1 HPELAH
7 DPEFRTRFARE
18 IALLGKIRSAGTV
31 RVLAADA
38 DAAQPWFA
46 TEYVAGP
53 TLEEQ
58 VRGVGPLAGDD
69 LYGLASGLAEAL
81 VAMHA
86 AGVVHRDLKPANVI
100 LSPSGP
106 RVVDLGI
113 ARAVDEA
120 GVTRTGVLI
129 GSPAW
134 LSPEHYRD
142 DEVGPATDVHAWGL
156 LVAFAATGR
165 LPFGSGRPDVLAVR
179 VLRDEV
185 DLTGLDPE
193 LRAIASRALS
203 KASEERPSAAE
214 LLASMTQ
221 VWRRRTDTEPSDLP
235 DADAATVLI
244 QRTWVM
250 PNVEDQV
257 WTLAAPY
264 ARPGLGKRRR
274 RPARTLIVASAVVVA
289 AAAAAVTVALVPS
302 RGAESLGRS
311 HNRHVAGAPMS
322 PSVTDSNPGIGP
334 RTPTPRDSASAE
346 APLQGSRISIGAGI
360 SAVAP
365 TGWSVRSGTD
375 GVGPYVCLLMPGVQD
390 NCMRTGVLIESWTGS
405 GSNDQPNLSDPEAWT
420 GDVDPSALPH
430 QCFNPNSSN
439 ITGITSETV
448 DSARL
453 RKLGSRSAIFREYH
467 IACGPSFSFH
477 PRIWWLPTTRLMM
490 TVVALPDRYQQTVD
504 GIAASIRFG

>member
-1 HPELAH
+1 MPGGISPLLEHDPADVGPLRLIGRLGAGGMGIVYAGLSAAGERVAVKVVHPELAH

-53 TLEEQ
+53 TLEER

-142 DEVGPATDVHAWGL
+142 DEVGPAADVHAWGL
-156 LVAFAATGR
+156 LVAF
-165 LPFGSGRPDVLAVR
+165 
-179 VLRDEV
+179 
-185 DLTGLDPE
+185 
-193 LRAIASRALS
+193 
-203 KASEERPSAAE
+203 
-214 LLASMTQ
+214 
-221 VWRRRTDTEPSDLP
+221 
-235 DADAATVLI
+235 AATVLI

-250 PNVEDQV
+250 PNVEDPV

-264 ARPGLGKRRR
+264 AEPGLGKRRR

-302 RGAESLGRS
+302 RGAEPLGRS
-311 HNRHVAGAPMS
+311 HNRQVAGALTS
-322 PSVTDSNPGIGP
+322 PSATEISNSGIGP
-334 RTPTPRDSASAE
+334 TTPAPRNSASAE
-346 APLQGSRISIGAGI
+346 APLRGSRIMIGAGI

-365 TGWSVRSGTD
+365 TGWTVQSGTD
-375 GVGPYVCLLMPGVQD
+375 TVGPYVCLLMPGVKD
-390 NCMRTGVLIESWTGS
+390 NCMKTGVLIESWTGS
-405 GSNDQPNLSDPEAWT
+405 GSNDQPDLSDPQAWA
-420 GDVDPSALPH
+420 GDTDPSALPH

-439 ITGITSETV
+439 VTGITSATV